1 MNTDKGQEEHDLTI
15 MIIGC
20 AYTVSNTLGVG
31 FLEKIYENALL
42 IELKKAGLTV
52 EQQKAIKVHYNN
64 IIVGDFYCDL
74 LVNSKVIIELKS
86 CKAIDDSHLAQCMNY
101 LKACNI
107 HLGLI
112 INFGKPKVEI
122 KRVIL
127 GF

>member
-52 EQQKAIKVHYNN
+52 EQQ
-64 IIVGDFYCDL
+64 
-74 LVNSKVIIELKS
+74 
-86 CKAIDDSHLAQCMNY
+86 
-101 LKACNI
+101 
-107 HLGLI
+107 
-112 INFGKPKVEI
+112 
-122 KRVIL
+122 
-127 GF
+127 

>member
-1 MNTDKGQEEHDLTI
+1 MDTDKRQLENDLTNT
-15 MIIGC
+15 IIGC

-42 IELKKAGLTV
+42 IELKKTGLNV
-52 EQQKAIKVHYNN
+52 EQQQAIKVHYNN
-64 IIVGDFYCDL
+64 TVVGDFYCDL
-74 LVNSKVIIELKS
+74 LVNSMVIIELKA

-107 HLGLI
+107 KLGLI
-112 INFGKPKVEI
+112 INFGKPKVEV